1 MEMWTMLGARGKGPV
16 KWTAITWLDVIAVY
30 LIESFIILVI
40 TYLCR
45 DYMFKYFIIPLI
57 EYRFRLNE
65 DCFLGLRCL

>member
-1 MEMWTMLGARGKGPV
+1 MAY
-16 KWTAITWLDVIAVY
+16 VIAVY
-30 LIESFIILVI
+30 LIESFRFLVI